1 MGNQPYNSDDKYYQ
15 NLGINNNEQYISG
28 VQKILNS
35 ICEIIINNNI
45 KGLGFLISL
54 PINMGDRYLY
64 GLLTSNLILSKNEL
78 NINQE
83 LILNFKNSKNIFKYT
98 ILQDTFIFT
107 CPFLDVT
114 FLEIPL
120 NTFKSVEYLRIW
132 EEPIKGQELISLQ
145 LNTDNKIHLTNGKFE
160 EFYGY
165 YLIYK
170 LNSSYPNLICSP
182 IISLD
187 KNSLGDVIGICQN
200 QLVWNNN
207 KYSAININIVL
218 RGIKALIHQNR
229 TTHLHTASFAKK
241 LSLIESH
248 ILEKE
253 GLKSTDNPDVFI
265 SPGSLGITP
274 LWFFRTQYAWYWTPK
289 EPKKFNLDEMKKVN
303 WSLIQSNFPIKAIG
317 GLWNGMAPA
326 NRNVIL
332 IQFLI
337 NSGLRFLAE

>member
-1 MGNQPYNSDDKYYQ
+1 M
-15 NLGINNNEQYISG
+15 
-28 VQKILNS
+28 
-35 ICEIIINNNI
+35 
-45 KGLGFLISL
+45 
-54 PINMGDRYLY
+54 
-64 GLLTSNLILSKNEL
+64 
-78 NINQE
+78 
-83 LILNFKNSKNIFKYT
+83 
-98 ILQDTFIFT
+98 
-107 CPFLDVT
+107 
-114 FLEIPL
+114 
-120 NTFKSVEYLRIW
+120 
-132 EEPIKGQELISLQ
+132 
-145 LNTDNKIHLTNGKFE
+145 
-160 EFYGY
+160 
-165 YLIYK
+165 
-170 LNSSYPNLICSP
+170 
-182 IISLD
+182 
-187 KNSLGDVIGICQN
+187 
-200 QLVWNNN
+200 
-207 KYSAININIVL
+207 
-218 RGIKALIHQNR
+218 
-229 TTHLHTASFAKK
+229 HTASLAKK